1 MHEQL
6 SSFQVAL
13 HNYYGDG
20 GTPLYSPA
28 MMREFTS
35 KVSPGLFE
43 NVLHLILKKEH
54 KKERASLQ
62 ELRAV
67 VLLHTLAYFR

>member
-1 MHEQL
+1 M
-6 SSFQVAL
+6 AL
-13 HNYYGDG
+13 YNYYADG
-20 GTPLYSPA
+20 GTSLYTPTV
-28 MMREFTS
+28 MKEFTN

-43 NVLHLILKKEH
+43 NVLKLISKKGLT
-54 KKERASLQ
+54 KGRTFLQ